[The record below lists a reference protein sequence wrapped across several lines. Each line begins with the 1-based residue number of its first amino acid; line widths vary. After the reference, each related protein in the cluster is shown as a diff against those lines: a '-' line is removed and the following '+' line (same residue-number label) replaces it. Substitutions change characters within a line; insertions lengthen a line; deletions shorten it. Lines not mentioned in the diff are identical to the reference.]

1 MFSFGTFVAD
11 AAALAGTSKN
21 VQNPVPPQVLLDY
34 QRDYNRFMSAQTP
47 VEGGQVLYRKW
58 RPQTFGELVGQEPV
72 TRTLRN
78 SVATGKLA
86 HAYLLCGPRGTGK
99 TSLGRLIAKAVN
111 CESPREGEP
120 CNECFSCRA
129 FLEGRAP
136 DLLEMDAASN
146 RGIDEIR
153 SLRERVGL
161 APMGGGRKVYLVD
174 EVHMLTPEAN
184 NALLKTLEEPPP
196 QVIFILATTEGHK
209 VPLTI
214 ISRCQRFDLRRISL
228 ESVIGRL
235 EFICQQEGFTLDAAA
250 LLEVARSAGGSLRDA
265 INTLEQLAA
274 SFGPAVAIDQVQEM
288 LGLTADARSR
298 GLAAKALA
306 GDSAGGLK
314 LIAEVRDDGVDMR
327 QFGRQ
332 VVRCLRDLLLVKS
345 GLAEGVD
352 ASKDEAAEL
361 ENIAGGVAL
370 EDIVRA
376 LRRFATVDFRE
387 DTQSPLPLELALLD
401 ITAAGAQPRPQAFAE
416 PPAEAGAELVPNE
429 ATTQRAPPPEG
440 KRLLEEIR
448 RVCRDIDKQVAPLL
462 NGSCEVIE
470 VGEDALV
477 LGVYF
482 SFHLEKLEGQPAQRV
497 LEDAASRVLGR
508 PMTIRCQLMTGPPPA
523 ASKKSVGLAEFARVE
538 LGAQPLMME
547 GIEGGEVGAEG
558 I

>member
-1 MFSFGTFVAD
+1 
-11 AAALAGTSKN
+11 
-21 VQNPVPPQVLLDY
+21 
-34 QRDYNRFMSAQTP
+34 MSAQTP

-58 RPQTFGELVGQEPV
+58 RPQTFGELVGQEAV

-298 GLAAKALA
+298 GLAARALA
-306 GDSAGGLK
+306 GDSAGGLR
-314 LIAEVRDDGVDMR
+314 LIAEVRDDGVEMR

-332 VVRCLRDLLLVKS
+332 VVACLRNLLLVKS
-345 GLAEGVD
+345 GLAEEVD
-352 ASKDEAAEL
+352 ASKDEVAEL
-361 ENIAGGVAL
+361 ENIAGSVAL

-376 LRRFATVDFRE
+376 LRRFAATDFRD

-401 ITAAGAQPRPQAFAE
+401 MAAVREQPRPQPSLESPVQAAPE
-416 PPAEAGAELVPNE
+416 PMPND
-429 ATTQRAPPPEG
+429 AIAPRAPPPEG
-440 KRLLEEIR
+440 KKLLEEVR
-448 RVCRDIDKQVAPLL
+448 RACGDVDKKVASYL

-470 VGEDALV
+470 VAEDALV

-482 SFHLEKLEGQPAQRV
+482 NFHLEKLEGQPARRV
-497 LEDAASRVLGR
+497 LEDATSRVMGR
-508 PMTIRCQLMTGPPPA
+508 PMAIRCQPIAGPPPP
-523 ASKKSVGLAEFARVE
+523 ASKKSAGLAEYARE

-547 GIEGGEVGAEG
+547 GPEGGEVGAEG